1 LEVQDVCSPILFI
14 DNSGENTDL
23 KKWSDLC
30 LEASIKLGVP
40 LDSVKS
46 VKKIME
52 DVGYVDVVE
61 TVYQWPMNRWPAEKK
76 MKEIG
81 ICSCIYF

>member
-1 LEVQDVCSPILFI
+1 MEVQDICTPPQCI
-14 DNSGENTDL
+14 DESAKGTSLEEWGVLMLNSSY
-23 KKWSDLC
+23 K
-30 LEASIKLGVP
+30 LEIP

-52 DVGYVDVVE
+52 DIGYVDVVE
-61 TVYQWPMNRWPAEKK
+61 TVYQWPLNRWPADKE

-81 ICSCIYF
+81 QCL

>member
-1 LEVQDVCSPILFI
+1 LEIQDICTPPRYI
-14 DNSGENTDL
+14 DDTGKGTSLEMWGDL
-23 KKWSDLC
+23 MLD
-30 LEASIKLGVP
+30 ASYKLGIP

-61 TVYQWPMNRWPAEKK
+61 TEYKWPLNRWPAEKK

-81 ICSCIYF
+81 ICS